1 MSLLRRTLSLHL
13 NNPLQLHPAS
23 LPRPGS
29 RRRHSATRMPQNGL
43 RPSTFPHRHQ
53 ALRCLPRRLRT
64 RVLPGGPSLIASQG
78 SHRQCPLHQRPYELN
93 LMALLITA
101 LSLFRGLGSRAAPG
115 DQLPA
120 HKLHYLRATKRKN
133 PDQSNSF
140 LIVTPSNSHPV
151 SELFSNDMPYPYSL
165 VDHRTTVR
173 HLTLYHN
180 TSNAYLTITLPY
192 VSESLATIRNDLSI
206 IDYIVLSALLR
217 NGTI

>member
-1 MSLLRRTLSLHL
+1 VSLLRRTLSFHL
-13 NNPLQLHPAS
+13 SNSLQLRPAY
-23 LPRPGS
+23 LPRPGC
-29 RRRHSATRMPQNGL
+29 RRRHSVTLMPQNGP

-53 ALRCLPRRLRT
+53 VLRCLPRRLRT
-64 RVLPGGPSLIASQG
+64 RVLPGGPSLVASQG
-78 SHRQCPLHQRPYELN
+78 SHRQRPLHRRPYELN
-93 LMALLITA
+93 LMVPLITA
-101 LSLFRGLGSRAAPG
+101 LSLFRGLGGRAAPG

-120 HKLHYLRATKRKN
+120 HKLHYLQAIKRKN

-180 TSNAYLTITLPY
+180 TSNAYLTIARYYTFRRA
-192 VSESLATIRNDLSI
+192 SQQ
-206 IDYIVLSALLR
+206 SAM
-217 NGTI
+217 TYPS